1 MAGSHDE
8 GEMGVWLSGTLVVA
22 LGFLGLSFV
31 CAVAE
36 GAFFT
41 LSRWRLRQMAEDDKP
56 SGRRVAELLKD
67 PQGLLA
73 TLVWWN
79 TVSYAGVVMA
89 AMGLVDQGGWPAGWT
104 VAGAVLA
111 LFGVGEIIPKT
122 LAVRAPEY
130 WARKVSAVVG
140 GLHRAARPARWLAEE
155 LNARL
160 LRWVVPAS
168 WSRPKGVTDE
178 EYAELVD
185 LARQEGML
193 GESQMEIILQIVGLD
208 RRMARDVMRPRAQM
222 LMIESRTPR
231 REMIRLARQI
241 RHTRIPLRGESPDD
255 IEGILNTR
263 RLLLQPEGDFAD
275 SVELPAYVPESMN
288 LLRLLKALQN
298 QRRGMAIVLDEY
310 GSVAGLVTIED
321 ILAPM
326 LGPKASESMAR
337 GISCRELGDRCWRVS
352 GAMRIDDFRRRC
364 PELAPRREVDTLGG
378 LVAALLGRIPA
389 AGESVL
395 HGRVRLTV
403 LEADERRVR
412 ELEVRVM
419 DRKEVAGR

>member
-1 MAGSHDE
+1 MT
-8 GEMGVWLSGTLVVA
+8 VWLIGTVVAA

-36 GAFFT
+36 GAYFT
-41 LSRWRLRQMAEDDKP
+41 LSRWRLRLMGEEGQP
-56 SGRRVAELLKD
+56 SGRRVKMLLSD

-73 TLVWWN
+73 SLVWWN

-89 AMGLVDQGGWPAGWT
+89 AMGLVDLGRWPVGWT
-104 VAGAVLA
+104 VAGAMLA

-122 LAVRAPEY
+122 LAVRAPEF
-130 WARKVSAVVG
+130 WARKVS
-140 GLHRAARPARWLAEE
+140 GLVTWLVRVSRPARLLAEK
-155 LNARL
+155 LNRWL
-160 LRWVVPAS
+160 LRWVVPAG
-168 WSRPKGVTDE
+168 WSRAREVSDE

-193 GESQMEIILQIVGLD
+193 GESQTEIILQIVGLD

-222 LMIESRTPR
+222 QMIESSTPR
-231 REMIRLARQI
+231 EEMIRLARQI
-241 RHTRIPLRGESPDD
+241 RHTRIPLHGESPDD

-263 RLLLQPEGDFAD
+263 RLLLDPDGDFAD
-275 SVELPAYVPESMN
+275 FVELPAYVPESMN
-288 LLRLLKALQN
+288 LLQLLKALQN

-326 LGPKASESMAR
+326 LGPKADAARAR
-337 GISCRELGDRCWRVS
+337 GVFCREIGDRRWRVS
-352 GAMRIDDFRRRC
+352 GALRIDDFRRRC
-364 PELAPRREVDTLGG
+364 PELTPLREVDTLGG
-378 LVAALLGRIPA
+378 LVAALLGRIPRE
-389 AGESVL
+389 GERVV
-395 HGRVRLTV
+395 HGRVELTV
-403 LEADERRVR
+403 LAADERRVR
-412 ELEVRVM
+412 ELEVRVA